1 MFLLKKKSIAF
12 DNKENLLKDIS
23 IVGSYNIVPEL
34 INKYPIYLI
43 VRSGTVI
50 AIQSTGVGEKID
62 LNHLG
67 LDSIEPVRFGRKTR
81 TGYIV
86 FLSAIKLGESITFVD
101 GVETYTMFKSENN
114 DLYINVF
121 MFGKKYEYVYKK
133 AIEFKKA
140 NKQTRFEITFDFSK
154 YPLPNDIF
162 KVKNILMPYSQ
173 LLSVSQINQLDI
185 KTDIIGSSVDE
196 LKNRINKIEE
206 AINKIDIT
214 EFLTVNFFT
223 KPSLNKKLARISIQ
237 HLGEGKNIVG
247 RDVMKREFG
256 IDVDYK
262 IELDIDSEIL
272 SRYDYLNYECLHA
285 LIMRKIN
292 NREIYCSK
300 EELEECRD
308 R

>member
-1 MFLLKKKSIAF
+1 MFLLKKKTIAF
-12 DNKENLLKDIS
+12 DNKGDLLKDVS

-43 VRSGTVI
+43 VRSGAVV

-67 LDSIEPVRFGRKTR
+67 FDSMEPVRFGRKTR
-81 TGYIV
+81 TGYII
-86 FLSAIKLGESITFVD
+86 FLSAIKLGESITFID
-101 GVETYTMFKSENN
+101 GVETYTMFKTENN

-140 NKQTRFEITFDFSK
+140 NKDTRFEITFDYSK

-173 LLSVSQINQLDI
+173 ILNTSQINQLNAKVDI
-185 KTDIIGSSVDE
+185 TSETINE
-196 LKNRINKIEE
+196 LKSRVDRIEE

-223 KPSLNKKLARISIQ
+223 KPSLNKKLARISIE
-237 HLGEGKNIVG
+237 HLKEGKTVVG
-247 RDVMKREFG
+247 RDIMQKEFG
-256 IDVDYK
+256 IDIDYK

-272 SRYDYLNYECLHA
+272 SKFDYLNYECLHA
-285 LIMRKIN
+285 LIMKKVQN
-292 NREIYCSK
+292 KEIYCTK